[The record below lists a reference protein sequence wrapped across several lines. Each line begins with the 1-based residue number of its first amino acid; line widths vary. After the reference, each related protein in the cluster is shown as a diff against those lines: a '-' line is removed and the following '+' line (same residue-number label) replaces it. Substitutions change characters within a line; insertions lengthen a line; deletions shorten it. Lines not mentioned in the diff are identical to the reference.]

1 AAATRETRGAW
12 GSIQETTMSAAVT
25 RRDFFKASA
34 VVAGGVGIAA
44 YARRAEAATNMCGYA
59 AEPIEKVRVG
69 VIGLGMR
76 GPGAVSRLSK
86 IDDVEIVALADL
98 RESCVA
104 KGQRILAK
112 SGRPAA
118 KGFSGSED
126 AWRGVCDMDLDLVY
140 IATPWR
146 WHTPMAVRAMKHGKH
161 AATEVPA
168 TVKLEESWEL
178 VETSESTRR
187 HFMQLEN
194 CCYDFFE
201 LTTLNMVRQGAL
213 GELVHAEAAY
223 IHDLRG
229 LNFSKGG
236 YQGMWRLIQN
246 RDRNGN
252 LYPTHGLGPVAQ
264 CMNINRGDR
273 FEYLT
278 ALSSGDFMMGP
289 RSRAL
294 AAKDPFY
301 RPYVSDG
308 YRGQMNTTV
317 IRTAKGRSI
326 MVQHDVTSPRPYSR
340 IHLLSGTKGIAQK
353 WPDQRIALGHRWL
366 DGKKMRET
374 CDKYAHPL
382 SRTIGATARKVGGHG
397 GMDFIMDYRLIYS
410 LKNGLPLDQDVYDAA
425 AWSDVGPLSE
435 KSVTNRSSSVEVPD
449 FTRGAWK
456 KNKPLGII
464 DVDVERL
471 PLRAKRAAR
480 PIDHAILG
488 KWEYRHG
495 GKTYTREFT
504 KDGVCVLKAGDKQV
518 WRMDFYVRNKKTVI
532 VGGGYEHILKDD
544 GSLDIEGSYTA
555 TRR

>member
-1 AAATRETRGAW
+1 
-12 GSIQETTMSAAVT
+12 MSAAVT
-25 RRDFFKASA
+25 RRDFLKASA
-34 VVAGGVGIAA
+34 LVAGGVGIAA
-44 YARRAEAATNMCGYA
+44 YGRRAAAATNMCGYA

-69 VIGLGMR
+69 VIGLGAR
-76 GPGAVSRLSK
+76 GPGAVTRLSK
-86 IDDVEIVALADL
+86 IEDVEIVALADL
-98 RESCVA
+98 RESCVE

-112 SGRPAA
+112 GGRPRA
-118 KGFSGSED
+118 KGFTGSET
-126 AWRGVCDMDLDLVY
+126 AWQGVCDMDLDLVY

-168 TVKLEESWEL
+168 TVNLDESWKL

-187 HFMQLEN
+187 HCMMLEN

-213 GELVHAEAAY
+213 GEVVHAEAAY

-229 LNFSKGG
+229 HNFRKNG

-246 RDRNGN
+246 RDRNGD

-278 ALSSGDFMMGP
+278 SLSCGDFMMGP
-289 RSRAL
+289 RSKAL

-301 RPYVSDG
+301 KPYVSDS

-317 IRTAKGRSI
+317 IKTAKGRSI

-353 WPDQRIALGHRWL
+353 WPDRRIAFGHRWL
-366 DGKKMRET
+366 DAKKMRET

-382 SRTIGATARKVGGHG
+382 SKTMGTTARKVGGHG

-425 AWSDVGPLSE
+425 AWSAVGPLSE
-435 KSVTNRSSSVEVPD
+435 RSVANRSSSVEVPD
-449 FTRGAWK
+449 FTRGQWRT
-456 KNKPLGII
+456 NEPLGIV
-464 DVDVERL
+464 DVDPEKL
-471 PLRAKRAAR
+471 PLKGMRSANVEN
-480 PIDHAILG
+480 HAILG
-488 KWEYRHG
+488 TWGYRHG

-504 KDGVCVLKAGDKQV
+504 KDGYCVLKNGDKQV
-518 WRMDFYVRNKKTVI
+518 WRMEYHVTDKKTAI
-532 VGGGYEHILKDD
+532 VGGGYEHVLKAD
-544 GSLDIEGSYTA
+544 GSLEVEGVYTA

>member
-1 AAATRETRGAW
+1 
-12 GSIQETTMSAAVT
+12 MSAAVT
-25 RRDFFKASA
+25 RRDFLKASA
-34 VVAGGVGIAA
+34 LVAGGVGIAA
-44 YARRAEAATNMCGYA
+44 YGRRAAAATNMCGYA

-69 VIGLGMR
+69 VIGLGAR
-76 GPGAVSRLSK
+76 GPGAVTRLSK
-86 IDDVEIVALADL
+86 IEDVEIVALADL
-98 RESCVA
+98 RENCVA

-112 SGRPAA
+112 AGRPEA
-118 KGFSGSED
+118 KGVTGSED
-126 AWRGVCDMDLDLVY
+126 AWQRVCDMDLDLVY

-168 TVKLEESWEL
+168 TVNLDESWEL

-187 HFMQLEN
+187 HCMMLEN

-201 LTTLNMVRQGAL
+201 MTTLNMVRQGAL
-213 GELVHAEAAY
+213 GEVVHAEAAY
-223 IHDLRG
+223 IHCLMG
-229 LNFSKGG
+229 HNFRKNG

-246 RDRNGN
+246 RDRNGD

-264 CMNINRGDR
+264 CMNVNRGDR

-278 ALSSGDFMMGP
+278 SLSCGDFMMGP
-289 RSRAL
+289 RSKAL

-301 RPYVSDG
+301 KLYVSDS

-353 WPDQRIALGHRWL
+353 WPDQRIAFGHRGWL

-382 SRTIGATARKVGGHG
+382 SKTMGTTARKVGGHG

-425 AWSDVGPLSE
+425 AWSAVGPLSE
-435 KSVTNRSSSVEVPD
+435 RSVANRSSSVDVPD
-449 FTRGAWK
+449 FTRGQWRT
-456 KNKPLGII
+456 NKPLGIV

-471 PLRAKRAAR
+471 PLRAKRAAT
-480 PIDHAILG
+480 PIDHPILG
-488 KWEYRHG
+488 KWEYQHG
-495 GKTYTREFT
+495 GRTYTREFA
-504 KDGVCVLKAGDKQV
+504 KDGYCVLKNGDKQV
-518 WRMDFYVRNKKTVI
+518 WRMEYHVTDKKTAI
-532 VGGGYEHILKDD
+532 VGGGYEHVLKTD
-544 GSLDIEGSYTA
+544 GSLDVEGVYTA
-555 TRR
+555 RRR